1 MNLSRNEEGLRPAE
15 EEGRRS
21 LLHHAQNMFHNQ
33 KEAEADLLRP
43 KGGSRNR

>member
-1 MNLSRNEEGLRPAE
+1 MNLFRDEEGLRPAE
-15 EEGRRS
+15 EEVRRS
-21 LLHHAQNMFHNQ
+21 LLHAQNMFHNQ